1 LESLKQSYASNVGST
16 LTTIYEIFVD
26 NASLAAVDAGSSPVL
41 EFTIYLKDAGNFYA
55 IYQTDYN
62 VDSGVYSGWTW
73 NSSATSSDNE
83 LDPATLSLLTLFYRI
98 KTSEAKKNNIT
109 VEQFVQKMQSIRD
122 TRTSNTFRWI

>member
-1 LESLKQSYASNVGST
+1 MESLKQSYASNVGST